1 MIVKTPEEIQGLR
14 AAGKLLAQA
23 LRHTAGM
30 VAPGITTAALD
41 LAAEEFIRENGAI
54 PAFLNYTPE
63 GAAYAFPAALCVSI
77 NDEVV
82 HGIPSEDRIIEE
94 GDLVMLDLGL
104 SLNGY
109 FADAAVTVVAGK
121 GDEKGDVLIQATEEA
136 FKAALKVAKPGARMG
151 DIGAAIEAVAR
162 KYGLGVVEDLGGHSL
177 GLVPHEPPFVP
188 NTGEAGTGH
197 VLEEGLVLA
206 IEPIF
211 TEGAGD
217 IELME
222 DEWTYVT
229 ADGSRSAETEHTVL
243 ITKDGAEVLTK

>member
-1 MIVKTPEEIQGLR
+1 MIAKTPEEVAGLR

-23 LRHTAGM
+23 LRHTATF
-30 VAPGITTAALD
+30 VKPGVNTAELD
-41 LAAEEFIRENGAI
+41 LEAEKFIRDHGAV
-54 PAFLNYTPE
+54 PAFLNYKPE
-63 GAAYAFPAALCVSI
+63 GASYAFPAALCVSI

-82 HGIPSEDRIIEE
+82 HGIPSEEYIVEE

-109 FADAAVTVVAGK
+109 FADAAITVAAGEI
-121 GDEKGDVLIQATEEA
+121 DEKGKVLVEATEEA
-136 FKAALKVAKPGARMG
+136 LREALKVAKPGARMG
-151 DIGAAIEAVAR
+151 DIGAAIQAVAT

-177 GLVPHEPPFVP
+177 GLVPHEPPFVS
-188 NTGEAGTGH
+188 NTGRAGTGH

-211 TEGAGD
+211 TEGGGD

-243 ITKDGAEVLTK
+243 ITKDGAEVLTQ

>member
-1 MIVKTPEEIQGLR
+1 MIAKTQEEIEGLR
-14 AAGKLLAQA
+14 AAGKLLAEA
-23 LRHTAGM
+23 LRHAAALVKPG
-30 VAPGITTAALD
+30 VATSALD
-41 LAAEEFIRENGAI
+41 LAAEAFIRERRAA
-54 PAFLNYTPE
+54 PAFLNYKPE
-63 GAAYAFPAALCVSI
+63 GASYAFPAALCVSI

-109 FADAAVTVVAGK
+109 FADMATTVCAGAC
-121 GDEKGDVLIQATEEA
+121 DEKGKALIKATEEA
-136 FKAALKVAKPGARMG
+136 FRAALKAARPGARTG
-151 DIGAAIEAVAR
+151 DIGAAIEAVAKKR
-162 KYGLGVVEDLGGHSL
+162 GLGVVEDLGGHSL
-177 GLVPHEPPFVP
+177 GRVPHEPPFVP
-188 NTGEAGTGH
+188 NTGTAGKGH

-217 IELME
+217 IELLD

-243 ITKDGAEVLTK
+243 ITKDGAEILTA